1 MKRKA
6 PTTEPGSGSLQIR
19 KAASGELLVAVSSEV
34 LESFKEVRALKRFL
48 QPLCGLPRFRQRLLF
63 DGQVLKDDDAVP
75 AAPADVQLVLLNF
88 CKPEPESEA
97 ELHDAAFVGS
107 TLRVEAALQ
116 RPEDP
121 NADGL
126 GDSPLT
132 AAAYS
137 GQIDVVRLLLE
148 ARADTGMPEDESQTP
163 LEAASELGYQ
173 DIVRLL
179 LESRADGGT
188 PRVTL
193 ETPIWLAS
201 SSGHEEI
208 VRLLLEAGAPT
219 EASYDDGETP
229 LLQACER
236 GHLATAAVLLNANAD
251 VNTRGEGGRTP
262 LREACEGGHL
272 DIVRLLSR
280 AGGDAH
286 AADDLGRTPLAAAE
300 QQGETRQDDILAR
313 GFKMEEAVATDVPPE
328 LLKNYNEVRLRD
340 PSVFFPVTLAADVQP
355 YIPAQWH
362 HAVLTVPDE
371 SCIALSLNLWYH
383 RIDDVEAVINQSGNW
398 TRQMRR
404 SLACGPMSASMGIG
418 AIQEV
423 PAPLTRPY
431 AGMESFSPRMSQ
443 AKHDKWEQ
451 TASLLREAMHAQT
464 AAHAQALQEQQ
475 DSHVDRHRQLQ
486 RDMEALKMAHAKDQK
501 AKEQFIR
508 QLRSDV
514 QDLKQSHE
522 GTLQAQKERFQRQ
535 LEAKATSL
543 QELQDNQQEIWGV
556 LQDMDMA
563 HDKALEEQKLYYERA
578 LQEREADF
586 QRRLQEKD
594 ESHQRQ
600 ELLATTAAESSG
612 REAQEQKQ
620 HYERLLKEK
629 DESHQRQVQ
638 ELAATKAAEGSD
650 REVQEQKQN
659 YERLL
664 QEKDDSHQ
672 RQMQE
677 LLASKAAERGGQKE
691 EAANPVLAANTAAH
705 GSGRETQA
713 TGEPQAPDEA
723 SAKQKARASLIQA
736 ARDGSLEKSLQD
748 FRQKVWSSSFY
759 DTLLIW
765 KTTTSDEE
773 QFCQGRSDGSLHG
786 APPYP
791 KGSAEQHK

>member
-34 LESFKEVRALKRFL
+34 LESFKDVRALKRFL

-300 QQGETRQDDILAR
+300 QQGHWR
-313 GFKMEEAVATDVPPE
+313 V
-328 LLKNYNEVRLRD
+328 VR
-340 PSVFFPVTLAADVQP
+340 F
-355 YIPAQWH
+355 
-362 HAVLTVPDE
+362 
-371 SCIALSLNLWYH
+371 
-383 RIDDVEAVINQSGNW
+383 
-398 TRQMRR
+398 
-404 SLACGPMSASMGIG
+404 
-418 AIQEV
+418 
-423 PAPLTRPY
+423 
-431 AGMESFSPRMSQ
+431 
-443 AKHDKWEQ
+443 
-451 TASLLREAMHAQT
+451 
-464 AAHAQALQEQQ
+464 
-475 DSHVDRHRQLQ
+475 LQ
-486 RDMEALKMAHAKDQK
+486 R
-501 AKEQFIR
+501 
-508 QLRSDV
+508 
-514 QDLKQSHE
+514 
-522 GTLQAQKERFQRQ
+522 
-535 LEAKATSL
+535 
-543 QELQDNQQEIWGV
+543 
-556 LQDMDMA
+556 
-563 HDKALEEQKLYYERA
+563 
-578 LQEREADF
+578 
-586 QRRLQEKD
+586 
-594 ESHQRQ
+594 
-600 ELLATTAAESSG
+600 
-612 REAQEQKQ
+612 
-620 HYERLLKEK
+620 
-629 DESHQRQVQ
+629 
-638 ELAATKAAEGSD
+638 
-650 REVQEQKQN
+650 
-659 YERLL
+659 
-664 QEKDDSHQ
+664 
-672 RQMQE
+672 
-677 LLASKAAERGGQKE
+677 
-691 EAANPVLAANTAAH
+691 
-705 GSGRETQA
+705 
-713 TGEPQAPDEA
+713 AP
-723 SAKQKARASLIQA
+723 
-736 ARDGSLEKSLQD
+736 KSL
-748 FRQKVWSSSFY
+748 VV
-759 DTLLIW
+759 
-765 KTTTSDEE
+765 
-773 QFCQGRSDGSLHG
+773 
-786 APPYP
+786 
-791 KGSAEQHK
+791 

>member
-1 MKRKA
+1 M
-6 PTTEPGSGSLQIR
+6 
-19 KAASGELLVAVSSEV
+19 
-34 LESFKEVRALKRFL
+34 RALKRFL

-63 DGQVLKDDDAVP
+63 DGQVLKAACLCVFCFGFGLDVFRGSESEELIFKQLNASEVLTRFLWACLQDDDAVP

-286 AADDLGRTPLAAAE
+286 AADDLGRT
-300 QQGETRQDDILAR
+300 RVH
-313 GFKMEEAVATDVPPE
+313 M
-328 LLKNYNEVRLRD
+328 
-340 PSVFFPVTLAADVQP
+340 PSCT
-355 YIPAQWH
+355 
-362 HAVLTVPDE
+362 
-371 SCIALSLNLWYH
+371 
-383 RIDDVEAVINQSGNW
+383 
-398 TRQMRR
+398 
-404 SLACGPMSASMGIG
+404 CG
-418 AIQEV
+418 
-423 PAPLTRPY
+423 
-431 AGMESFSPRMSQ
+431 
-443 AKHDKWEQ
+443 KH
-451 TASLLREAMHAQT
+451 
-464 AAHAQALQEQQ
+464 
-475 DSHVDRHRQLQ
+475 
-486 RDMEALKMAHAKDQK
+486 
-501 AKEQFIR
+501 
-508 QLRSDV
+508 
-514 QDLKQSHE
+514 
-522 GTLQAQKERFQRQ
+522 
-535 LEAKATSL
+535 TS
-543 QELQDNQQEIWGV
+543 
-556 LQDMDMA
+556 
-563 HDKALEEQKLYYERA
+563 
-578 LQEREADF
+578 
-586 QRRLQEKD
+586 
-594 ESHQRQ
+594 
-600 ELLATTAAESSG
+600 
-612 REAQEQKQ
+612 
-620 HYERLLKEK
+620 
-629 DESHQRQVQ
+629 
-638 ELAATKAAEGSD
+638 
-650 REVQEQKQN
+650 
-659 YERLL
+659 
-664 QEKDDSHQ
+664 
-672 RQMQE
+672 
-677 LLASKAAERGGQKE
+677 
-691 EAANPVLAANTAAH
+691 
-705 GSGRETQA
+705 
-713 TGEPQAPDEA
+713 
-723 SAKQKARASLIQA
+723 
-736 ARDGSLEKSLQD
+736 
-748 FRQKVWSSSFY
+748 
-759 DTLLIW
+759 
-765 KTTTSDEE
+765 
-773 QFCQGRSDGSLHG
+773 
-786 APPYP
+786 
-791 KGSAEQHK
+791 